1 MKGVL
6 LVNPLHDFNLALSYI
21 EEHLDEEID
30 LAEVA
35 RLACCTPY
43 HFSRTFSFLAGL
55 SLSEYIRRRRM
66 TLAATEL
73 RSGRMRVIDL
83 AVKYGYRSADAFTR
97 AFASVHGVTPSASTN
112 AHLKAYPRLRFQL
125 AIQGGEEM
133 NYRMESKEGFRVIGF
148 HKRVRL
154 VYEGVNPEIAAM
166 WQSLDLET
174 IGRLKALSNTEP
186 RGLIQATTNF
196 AEDRGEGSS
205 IEHYIGAASTS
216 DCPPDFEC
224 LEVAAGE
231 WAVFPTEGP
240 FPQTMQ
246 EVWARIFTDWFP
258 SSGYQ
263 HAGGPELVWS
273 EHPDISAPDFRNEIW
288 IPVVRP

>member
-1 MKGVL
+1 M
-6 LVNPLHDFNLALSYI
+6 NPLHDFNLALDYI

-35 RLACCTPY
+35 RRACCTSY

-55 SLSEYIRRRRM
+55 SLTEYIRRRRM

-73 RSGRMRVIDL
+73 QGGRVRVIDL
-83 AVKYGYRSADAFTR
+83 AVKYGYGSADAFRR
-97 AFASVHGVTPSASTN
+97 AFTAVHGVTPSASQN
-112 AHLKAYPRLRFQL
+112 ASLKAYPRLRFQL

-133 NYRMESKEGFRVIGF
+133 NYRIENQGAFRVIGF
-148 HKRVRL
+148 HQRVSL
-154 VYEGVNPEIAAM
+154 LYEGVNPEIAAM
-166 WQSLDLET
+166 WQGLEMEAIT
-174 IGRLKALSNTEP
+174 RLKALSDTTPN
-186 RGLIQATTNF
+186 GLIQATTNF
-196 AEDRGEGSS
+196 HEDRGEGSS
-205 IEHYIGAASTS
+205 VDHYIGVASTLE
-216 DCPPDFEC
+216 CPSEFEG

-246 EVWARIFTDWFP
+246 QIWARVFTEWFP

-273 EHPDISAPDFRNEIW
+273 EHRDITLPNFRNEIW
-288 IPVVRP
+288 IPVIPKALHQ